1 MVGAM
6 SASLDLYRTS
16 SEGTECL
23 GSFLNIEVAIAKLK
37 EFAASNPGHFYI
49 CDQETGEQ
57 VFAEDSSVKE
67 EPQ

>member
-1 MVGAM
+1 M

-16 SEGTECL
+16 SEGTEWL
-23 GSFLNIEVAIAKLK
+23 GSFLEIQAAIAKLK

-49 CDQETGEQ
+49 CDQETGDK

>member
-1 MVGAM
+1 M

-16 SEGTECL
+16 SEGTEWL
-23 GSFLNIEVAIAKLK
+23 GSFLKIEVAIAKLK

-49 CDQETGEQ
+49 CDQVTGEQ